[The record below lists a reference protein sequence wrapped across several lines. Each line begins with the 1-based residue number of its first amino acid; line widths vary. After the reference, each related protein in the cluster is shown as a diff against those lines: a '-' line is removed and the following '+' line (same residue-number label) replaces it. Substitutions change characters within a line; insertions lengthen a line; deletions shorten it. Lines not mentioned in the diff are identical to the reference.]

1 MKEDPEIESQRNR
14 EFAVRLCLLE
24 MSEAR
29 CIKSHQRDMILEPH
43 LQFIQLQREM
53 GKFAFLHL
61 LQDTQIQSIVMCE
74 TNSFHT

>member
-1 MKEDPEIESQRNR
+1 VWKDCKSQRNR
-14 EFAVRLCLLE
+14 ESAVRVCLLVI
-24 MSEAR
+24 SEVTP
-29 CIKSHQRDMILEPH
+29 IKSHQRDMILEPH